1 MGARQ
6 AHQPLK
12 LPRRSEIWCVLSRA
26 IPLQLLRLD
35 DQLHGHP
42 MWGMRFCSKA
52 HKKAYQRR
60 LAEVTRAKI
69 RHLVHLPHRS

>member
-1 MGARQ
+1 MGARE

-12 LPRRSEIWCVLSRA
+12 LLRRSEIWRVLPRA

-60 LAEVTRAKI
+60 LVEVTGAKI
-69 RHLVHLPHRS
+69 RHLAYLLHGS